1 MVVGSLL
8 WRRKAVHPKKE
19 DPTVDQDHQPDL
31 DHEDDLGA
39 GPTLV
44 DEENQNQDPGPDP
57 SLGPDLI
64 QGPSLSLIMIG
75 QEATPRRINKMTRTI
90 NMMANQN
97 CLTFKTI
104 LEIVGCMVN

>member
-44 DEENQNQDPGPDP
+44 DEENLNQNQDPGPDP
-57 SLGPDLI
+57 SLGRDLI
-64 QGPSLSLIMIG
+64 PGPSLSLIMIG
-75 QEATPRRINKMTRTI
+75 QEATPR
-90 NMMANQN
+90 
-97 CLTFKTI
+97 
-104 LEIVGCMVN
+104 